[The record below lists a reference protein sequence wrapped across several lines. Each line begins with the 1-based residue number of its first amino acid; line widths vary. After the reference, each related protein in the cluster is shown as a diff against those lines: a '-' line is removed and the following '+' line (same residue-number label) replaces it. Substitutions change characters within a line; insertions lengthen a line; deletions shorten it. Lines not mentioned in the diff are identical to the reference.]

1 MVKVNGNQEEI
12 AGMTVDKYLKQANF
26 NLERIVVERNEEIV
40 PKAQYEEVILQDG
53 DVVEVISFVG
63 GG

>member
-1 MVKVNGNQEEI
+1 MVKVNGNQAEVD
-12 AGMTVDKYLKQANF
+12 GMTVAEYLEQANF

>member
-1 MVKVNGNQEEI
+1 MVKINGTSQDV
-12 AGMTVDKYLKQANF
+12 AGLTLAQYLDAADYDRK
-26 NLERIVVERNEEIV
+26 RIVVERNEEIV
-40 PKAQYEEVILQDG
+40 PKAQYDQVILRDG